1 MTEPS
6 TAARSTLP
14 LFYRT
19 PQPLS
24 SAVHEAWRLTAGD
37 VAFASDTP
45 FVPIVIGE
53 LAEAARC
60 YPVVFAGGDAQ
71 PLALLGLEK
80 RNLFVDE
87 GQWTAD
93 HYVPA
98 YVRRY
103 PFGFVPTANPEGF
116 ALAID
121 AASARVL
128 QTGTE
133 GAALFEQGE
142 PTAVTREA
150 LAFCDAFQSSAAATR
165 AFVEALRAE
174 GLLIDRR
181 ADATLADGRKL
192 GLDGLQIIDA
202 DKVTGLADAV
212 VVDWHRKGWLALIA
226 FHIKSLDRFA
236 ALLDLQAA
244 SVTEVAPPMEASQ
257 PDRPAVVE
265 EVFA

>member
-6 TAARSTLP
+6 TAARATLP

-19 PQPLS
+19 PEPLS
-24 SAVHEAWRLTAGD
+24 SAVHEAWRLTVGD

-71 PLALLGLEK
+71 PLALLGLER
-80 RNLFVDE
+80 RNLFVDD

-103 PFGFVPTANPEGF
+103 PFGFVPTVNPDGF

-121 AASARVL
+121 AGSARVM

-133 GAALFEQGE
+133 GTALFEQGE
-142 PTAVTREA
+142 PTSTTREA
-150 LAFCDAFQSSAAATR
+150 LAFCTAFQSAAAATR
-165 AFVEALRAE
+165 SFVDALRTQE
-174 GLLIDRR
+174 LLIDRR
-181 ADATLADGRKL
+181 ADATLADGSKL
-192 GLDGLQIIDA
+192 GVDGFQIIDA
-202 DKVTGLADAV
+202 AKLTGLADAV
-212 VVDWHRKGWLALIA
+212 VADWHRKGWLALIA

-236 ALLDLQAA
+236 ALLNLEAA
-244 SVTEVAPPMEASQ
+244 SATDAASPAEPPRSDQ
-257 PDRPAVVE
+257 TAVVE
-265 EVFA
+265 ESFA